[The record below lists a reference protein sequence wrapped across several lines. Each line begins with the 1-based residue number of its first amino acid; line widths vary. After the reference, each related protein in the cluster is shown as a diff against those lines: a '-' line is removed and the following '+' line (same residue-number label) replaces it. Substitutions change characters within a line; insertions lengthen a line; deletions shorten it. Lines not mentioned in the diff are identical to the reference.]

1 MDGTPAW
8 MMTTGRGEYNRERS
22 SLKKR
27 VSTTRVSLT
36 EKRRPNGTNYAS
48 GLTLE
53 AFFAFLGE
61 IDD

>member
-1 MDGTPAW
+1 